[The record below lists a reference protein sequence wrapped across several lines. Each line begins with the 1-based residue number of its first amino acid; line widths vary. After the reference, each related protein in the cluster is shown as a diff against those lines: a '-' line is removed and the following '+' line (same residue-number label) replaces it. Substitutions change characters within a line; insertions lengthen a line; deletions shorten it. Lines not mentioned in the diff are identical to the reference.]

1 MCPAL
6 VCRVGTKKPWASIT
20 LREPGNIRALGYT
33 LGISFSTFI
42 EQLLYIH
49 IRQVSDNKIRE
60 VTTVLWEADTNAE
73 NHSVVKSDLIGQ
85 GALNMKW

>member
-49 IRQVSDNKIRE
+49 IRQVSDNKMMFTYEKSPRFYGRQTQMQKTI
-60 VTTVLWEADTNAE
+60 VL
-73 NHSVVKSDLIGQ
+73 
-85 GALNMKW
+85 